1 MATAAMVTESIR
13 NALPDGPDDEVV
25 VGTAQKKAEPHL
37 KEVDDQPTIVH
48 AAAAQAFNTLAVA
61 AVTLMVVVFVVGMI
75 DESMSIDSESEFY
88 ESYETVIGTTGD
100 AFNLAA
106 VALIVLVASVILWYV
121 SNFGGNGNRL
131 R

>member
-1 MATAAMVTESIR
+1 MAKESIR
-13 NALPDGPDDEVV
+13 NRLPKTPDEELV

-37 KEVDDQPTIVH
+37 KDVESQPTIIH
-48 AAAAQAFNTLAVA
+48 SFAAGAFNTLAVA
-61 AVTLMVVVFVVGMI
+61 AVTLMVVIFVVGMI
-75 DESMSIDSESEFY
+75 DQSMSMDEESEFY
-88 ESYETVIGTTGD
+88 GSYETVVGTTGD